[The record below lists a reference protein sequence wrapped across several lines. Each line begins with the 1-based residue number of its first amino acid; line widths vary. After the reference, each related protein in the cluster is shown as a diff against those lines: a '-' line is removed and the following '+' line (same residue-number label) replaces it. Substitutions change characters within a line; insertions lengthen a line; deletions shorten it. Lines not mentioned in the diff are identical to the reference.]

1 MSLGFAELFQEQLLW
16 EPHLLVVA
24 LLLRNHV
31 VFMLSFVVSFWMHI
45 QIQMQ
50 ETLAFLALCYR
61 CSTRLQTWTFP
72 LQTMTQRFSG
82 LSIDENWLIIMTYKA
97 VLWLLI
103 IAWRLLWI
111 LEGQRRTWYPFIMMH
126 AKWYYF
132 ESLAQ
137 IKPETGFNIAQ
148 LNFLRLNL
156 PWGLPNY
163 RSMKKMMDKECWTAL
178 FQYL

>member
-1 MSLGFAELFQEQLLW
+1 MSLGFAELFQKRLLW

-50 ETLAFLALCYR
+50 ETSAFFALCYR

-137 IKPETGFNIAQ
+137 IKPETGFNIVLTHCTAE
-148 LNFLRLNL
+148 FSSIESAV
-156 PWGLPNY
+156 GLA
-163 RSMKKMMDKECWTAL
+163 KL
-178 FQYL
+178 

>member
-1 MSLGFAELFQEQLLW
+1 MSLGFAELFQKRLLW

-31 VFMLSFVVSFWMHI
+31 VFMLSFVVHFWMHI

-50 ETLAFLALCYR
+50 ETSAFFALCYR
-61 CSTRLQTWTFP
+61 CSTSLQTWTFP

-111 LEGQRRTWYPFIMMH
+111 LKGQRRT
-126 AKWYYF
+126 WYYF

-137 IKPETGFNIAQ
+137 IKPETGFNIVLIHCTAE
-148 LNFLRLNL
+148 FSSIESAV
-156 PWGLPNY
+156 GLA
-163 RSMKKMMDKECWTAL
+163 KL
-178 FQYL
+178 